1 MNRRK
6 LWILILLAATVV
18 ICTLTVFALNESTPV
33 VTTQPCPKGKD
44 QARNLGPF
52 PNDTVPKGPEIP
64 ITLPW
69 NFSLGINEIRVSKGG
84 SRNVTVTICSSQRV
98 DLSLSIGLTRLP
110 DCALPAGIEA
120 RFDNMATNVEAN
132 SKTTVNLQLSID
144 SQAPSGTY
152 DLDIEVDQ
160 RFGDW
165 IAGQS
170 LPLQLIIP

>member
-6 LWILILLAATVV
+6 LWMIILLAATVV

-110 DCALPAGIEA
+110 DCAL
-120 RFDNMATNVEAN
+120 
-132 SKTTVNLQLSID
+132 LD

-160 RFGDW
+160 RFGEW